1 MNDKLDDEQVRALLR
16 SVRSDEPMPSD
27 VASRLDD
34 VLAGLA
40 SSPAAPESV
49 APVIPLRRRLAPKL
63 LAAAA
68 AVVLVAGVGVGLS
81 QIQSDQG
88 ESSDAAGGQAL
99 ESGDAEEP
107 AASGPGAEQ
116 DGETGAETYD
126 ARVLSR
132 AQGPE
137 LREAARALVEGRSTP
152 RSGSPTQQRPPAPE
166 ETDDP
171 FAPDDATATLA
182 DCPTPSLA
190 EETGA
195 LREVVL
201 LAAVPALLVVGPVE
215 DGVRP
220 VQLWSC
226 ETDLLLATDRLPVD
240 AAR

>member
-16 SVRSDEPMPSD
+16 SARSDEPMPGD

-81 QIQSDQG
+81 QIQSGQG

-107 AASGPGAEQ
+107 TASGPVPPTGVEQ
-116 DGETGAETYD
+116 DGDTGVETYD

-137 LREAARALVEGRSTP
+137 LREAARALVEDRSTP
-152 RSGSPTQQRPPAPE
+152 LSGTATPE
-166 ETDDP
+166 ETDGP
-171 FAPDDATATLA
+171 NAPDDATATLA
-182 DCPTPSLA
+182 SCPTPSLA

-201 LAAVPALLVVGPVE
+201 LVAVPALLVVGPVE